1 MENQNKPSLAGL
13 MANQIFRKTII
24 GRVWVAMIGVEQHT
38 FRTTV
43 FGFEWARH
51 QWKTQTNHHW
61 QHTWG
66 TEFPKIKLHWGV
78 GWRRL
83 GLSNTLFV
91 LLCSG
96 LNGCGTIGNFKKKQ
110 SLGTPI
116 GDQMSEKNYHWEVGV
131 ATIGVEQHTF
141 RTTVF
146 VCVCGCGAIGA
157 GRRRFVASNPP
168 DLVHRKH
175 SVRRR
180 IRT

>member
-1 MENQNKPSLAGL
+1 MGAAALENKNKPSLAAL
-13 MANQIFRKTII
+13 MANQIFRKIII

-96 LNGCGTIGNFKKKQ
+96 LNGCGTIGKPQKTIIGNTYGEPNFRKLKLIGG
-110 SLGTPI
+110 LG
-116 GDQMSEKNYHWEVGV
+116 GDDWG
-131 ATIGVEQHTF
+131 
-141 RTTVF
+141 
-146 VCVCGCGAIGA
+146 
-157 GRRRFVASNPP
+157 
-168 DLVHRKH
+168 
-175 SVRRR
+175 
-180 IRT
+180 